1 MNNFF
6 IIGGGL
12 TGLSCAFK
20 LIQLEINPSNIFIS
34 EARQEIG
41 SPSRS
46 PGIGINSD
54 NFKKIIETIKIQ
66 HLAKLNFKNNYVTFR
81 REWFEKSIL
90 IYLTNLGCNINLK
103 KRINNNTLKNLNET
117 IIINC
122 AGKKPKGSGFP
133 ADFKDFKDFKDIIS
147 NNEDFKLIPWYGF
160 LSINSNINNNNNTIS
175 IKKEEDFFETWS
187 SEKNYVDFEN
197 ENIIELMNSYFPS
210 NIENIFANKTIDRG
224 FSLANKAVKKQ
235 RQKQ

>member
-1 MNNFF
+1 
-6 IIGGGL
+6 
-12 TGLSCAFK
+12 
-20 LIQLEINPSNIFIS
+20 
-34 EARQEIG
+34 
-41 SPSRS
+41 
-46 PGIGINSD
+46 
-54 NFKKIIETIKIQ
+54 
-66 HLAKLNFKNNYVTFR
+66 
-81 REWFEKSIL
+81 
-90 IYLTNLGCNINLK
+90 NLGCNINLK